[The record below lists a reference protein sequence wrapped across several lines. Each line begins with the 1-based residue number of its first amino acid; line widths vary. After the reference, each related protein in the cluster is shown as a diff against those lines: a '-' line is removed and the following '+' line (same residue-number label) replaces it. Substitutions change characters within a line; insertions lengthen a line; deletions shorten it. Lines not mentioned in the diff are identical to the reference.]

1 MAYFESITAGR
12 GGLDSFNQA
21 LNNQRY
27 ANLILNESMGNFA
40 NTIANA
46 GSLFDNAKIREEALK
61 YQKMRDFANDKKQA
75 EAFDLQKKQAE
86 LSMDFAKRQQVLN
99 EEMHKQNKELNKH
112 RAKALELENL
122 LNKKQQEWLMRVL
135 ELENLPNKK
144 QQAITKASVSVGNGA
159 NNAIKTPL
167 TPTTP
172 NANNT
177 QATPNANNTQA
188 TPNANNTQATPNAN
202 NTQATPKKTIT
213 KEEFR
218 AIYANPMF
226 RY

>member
-12 GGLDSFNQA
+12 GGLEGFNQA

-27 ANLILNESMGNFA
+27 ANLLLNESMGNFA

-75 EAFDLQKKQAE
+75 EAFDLQKRQAE
-86 LSMDFAKRQQVLN
+86 QSMDFAKRQQVMN
-99 EEMHKQNKELNKH
+99 EEMHRQNKRLNDQ
-112 RAKALELENL
+112 RSQAMELENKI
-122 LNKKQQEWLMRVL
+122 NKEQYDWLM
-135 ELENLPNKK
+135 ELMKANPS
-144 QQAITKASVSVGNGA
+144 TKASALVGNEA
-159 NNAIKTPL
+159 KP
-167 TPTTP
+167 TPTTL

-177 QATPNANNTQA
+177 PKPNALNTL
-188 TPNANNTQATPNAN
+188 N
-202 NTQATPKKTIT
+202 TPKPKTIT
-213 KEEFR
+213 KEEFK

-226 RY
+226 RF

>member
-27 ANLILNESMGNFA
+27 ANLLLNESMGNFA

-61 YQKMRDFANDKKQA
+61 YQRMRDLSNDKKQA
-75 EAFDLQKKQAE
+75 EAFELQKRQAE
-86 LSMDFAKRQQVLN
+86 QSMDFAKRQQIMN
-99 EEMHKQNKELNKH
+99 EETHKQNRKLNDH
-112 RAKALELENL
+112 RAKALELENK
-122 LNKKQQEWLMRVL
+122 LNEDQYKWLKKAM
-135 ELENLPNKK
+135 PS
-144 QQAITKASVSVGNGA
+144 AKASVA
-159 NNAIKTPL
+159 MNNNTNKTPI
-167 TPTTP
+167 TPITTP
-172 NANNT
+172 SANNT
-177 QATPNANNTQA
+177 LT
-188 TPNANNTQATPNAN
+188 
-202 NTQATPKKTIT
+202 TPKKTIT
-213 KEEFR
+213 KEEFQ

>member
-61 YQKMRDFANDKKQA
+61 YQKMRDLANDKKQA
-75 EAFDLQKKQAE
+75 EAFELQKRQAE
-86 LSMDFAKRQQVLN
+86 QSMDLAKRQQRMN
-99 EEMHKQNKELNKH
+99 EEMHKQNKRLNNL
-112 RAKALELENL
+112 KAQGLAQEYRFT
-122 LNKKQQEWLMRVL
+122 KQWQDWLMKAK
-135 ELENLPNKK
+135 PS
-144 QQAITKASVSVGNGA
+144 AKASVSVD
-159 NNAIKTPL
+159 NNAKTP
-167 TPTTP
+167 TP

-177 QATPNANNTQA
+177 QSVLNTQGK
-188 TPNANNTQATPNAN
+188 PN
-202 NTQATPKKTIT
+202 TIS
-213 KEEFR
+213 KEEFK
-218 AIYANPMF
+218 ALYANPMF
-226 RY
+226 RF

>member
-27 ANLILNESMGNFA
+27 ANLLLNESMGNFA

-61 YQKMRDFANDKKQA
+61 YQRMRDLSNDKKQA
-75 EAFDLQKKQAE
+75 QSFNLQKRQAE
-86 LSMDFAKRQQVLN
+86 LSMDFAKRQQRMNEESHRQNKRLNDLRAQAMKQENRLN
-99 EEMHKQNKELNKH
+99 EDQYQWLKKTIPS
-112 RAKALELENL
+112 AKA
-122 LNKKQQEWLMRVL
+122 
-135 ELENLPNKK
+135 
-144 QQAITKASVSVGNGA
+144 TVGLGNEA
-159 NNAIKTPL
+159 KP

-172 NANNT
+172 TTT
-177 QATPNANNTQA
+177 QSAPTA
-188 TPNANNTQATPNAN
+188 
-202 NTQATPKKTIT
+202 KTRQENM
-213 KEEFR
+213 EELTNY
-218 AIYANPMF
+218 INSNPFF